1 MNPPPR
7 QLFQDVRAAVERECH
22 AIEDVITVLLREQS
36 QLVSGSSDG
45 LDAVVTQKNAG
56 LDQLERLRHD
66 RLHTLKKAGAPT
78 DPHLMD
84 QFVAKD
90 AALTRLWQRLRA
102 LARDCHRI
110 NALNGRLVNVRLQFV
125 DGRLD
130 TLRRLSGKS
139 AVYDP
144 AGRSGY
150 TPSSRIDASA

>member
-1 MNPPPR
+1 M
-7 QLFQDVRAAVERECH
+7 
-22 AIEDVITVLLREQS
+22 EDVITLLLREQT

-45 LDAVVTQKNAG
+45 LEAVVSQKNAG
-56 LDQLERLRHD
+56 LDQLERLRRV
-66 RLHTLKKAGAPT
+66 RLHTLKIAGAPT
-78 DPHLMD
+78 DPQRMD
-84 QFVAKD
+84 GFVAKD

-130 TLRRLSGKS
+130 TLRRLSGNTS
-139 AVYDP
+139 VYDP

-150 TPSSRIDASA
+150 ATARRIDASA

>member
-1 MNPPPR
+1 MTALPR
-7 QLFQDVRAAVERECH
+7 QLIQDVRTAVERECQ

-45 LDAVVTQKNAG
+45 LDAAVTQKNVG
-56 LDQLERLRHD
+56 LDQLARLRQE
-66 RLHTLKKAGAPT
+66 RLHTLKRAGAPT
-78 DPHLMD
+78 EPQLID
-84 QFVAKD
+84 QFLAKD
-90 AALTRLWQRLRA
+90 EALTRLWQRLRA

-130 TLRRLSGKS
+130 TLRRLSGKT

-150 TPSSRIDASA
+150 APSSRIDASA